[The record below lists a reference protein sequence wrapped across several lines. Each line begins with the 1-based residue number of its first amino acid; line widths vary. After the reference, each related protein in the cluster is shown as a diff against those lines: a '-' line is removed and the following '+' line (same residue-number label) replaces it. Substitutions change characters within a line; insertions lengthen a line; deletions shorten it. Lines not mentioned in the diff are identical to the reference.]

1 VAQGFG
7 YAQGP
12 TNLIVS
18 NILKVCWTF
27 IAAAWHSSGRG
38 LYYSRA
44 KLLAGRA
51 FLTSF
56 FCMSI
61 LYS

>member
-7 YAQGP
+7 CAQGP

-27 IAAAWHSSGRG
+27 IAAAWHGSGRG
-38 LYYSRA
+38 FY
-44 KLLAGRA
+44 
-51 FLTSF
+51 
-56 FCMSI
+56 
-61 LYS
+61 